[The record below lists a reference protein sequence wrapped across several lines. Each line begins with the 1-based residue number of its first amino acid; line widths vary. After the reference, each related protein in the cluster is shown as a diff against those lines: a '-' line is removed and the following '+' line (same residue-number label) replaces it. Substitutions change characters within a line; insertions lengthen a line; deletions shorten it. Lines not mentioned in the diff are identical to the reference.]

1 MWPAA
6 CIAVAVTARS
16 PAPTMLA
23 ALMAAL
29 LAAGPAPAQTLV
41 AARAIARGEVL
52 TPEAL
57 ALRPG
62 PAPTGALSDPAAAA
76 GRTARRALAPGTV
89 IRADAL
95 AAPLAVRRGE
105 PVLLRARVGGARIEA
120 PGLSEA
126 DAQAGAPVS
135 ARNASTGARVRGRAA
150 GPGLVDIGP

>member
-1 MWPAA
+1 MSRPPPVLILPAL
-6 CIAVAVTARS
+6 AVAV
-16 PAPTMLA
+16 LA
-23 ALMAAL
+23 ALTSPAAT
-29 LAAGPAPAQTLV
+29 AQTLV

-62 PAPTGALSDPAAAA
+62 PAPPGALSDPAAAA
-76 GRTARRALAPGTV
+76 GRTARRALAPGAV

-105 PVLLRARVGGARIEA
+105 PVVLRARVGGARIEA
-120 PGLSEA
+120 PGLAEA
-126 DAQAGAPVS
+126 DAPAGAPVS
-135 ARNASTGARVRGRAA
+135 ARNAATGARVRGRAA